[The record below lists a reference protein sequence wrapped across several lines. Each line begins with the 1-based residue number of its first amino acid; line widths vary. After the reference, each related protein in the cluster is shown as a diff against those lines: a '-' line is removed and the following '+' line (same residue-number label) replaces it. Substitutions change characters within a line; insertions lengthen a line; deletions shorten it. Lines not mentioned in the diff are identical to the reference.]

1 MRAFNCVVGID
12 KLCKARYKFMFW
24 KRIRGWDL
32 TDVISNDD
40 NIRTYKAGCDV
51 TTDYNSLAFIIIH
64 YIQRSLQ
71 TTF

>member
-1 MRAFNCVVGID
+1 
-12 KLCKARYKFMFW
+12 MFW

-32 TDVISNDD
+32 TDVISIDD
-40 NIRTYKAGCDV
+40 NIRMQKAGCDV